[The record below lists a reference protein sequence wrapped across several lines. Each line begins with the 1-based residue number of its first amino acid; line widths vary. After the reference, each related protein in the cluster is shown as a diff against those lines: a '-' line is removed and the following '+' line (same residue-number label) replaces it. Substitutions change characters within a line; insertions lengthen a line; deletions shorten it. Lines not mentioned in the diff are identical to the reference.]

1 MYQEGEISICECTKC
16 GVNFPVFTFV
26 ADTDMVTT
34 GCIALPG
41 PHNNIALTM
50 CGLDESIEAIEWTG
64 TLKMKHIYREAHS
77 E

>member
-1 MYQEGEISICECTKC
+1 
-16 GVNFPVFTFV
+16 
-26 ADTDMVTT
+26 MVTT